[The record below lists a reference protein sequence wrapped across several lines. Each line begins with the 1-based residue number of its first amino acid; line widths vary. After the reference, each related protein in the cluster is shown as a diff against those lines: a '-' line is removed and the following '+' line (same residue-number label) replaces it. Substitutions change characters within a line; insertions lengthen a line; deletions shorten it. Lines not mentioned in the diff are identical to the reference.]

1 MARTL
6 TEMAADIVRAQ
17 ASVGQMTPEEI
28 EASLKKTFETLKAI
42 SNKEA
47 GEVEEQSEKSDLDLL
62 REEPLK
68 SIQANKVINLEDG
81 SECKVL
87 TNRTLAKFGLTT
99 KEYKQKWGIPL
110 KTPLS
115 AKNLTAKRRKWAK
128 ERNLGQ
134 ILKDARAKKSK

>member
-1 MARTL
+1 MATSL
-6 TEMAADIVRAQ
+6 TEMAAEIVKAQ
-17 ASVGQMTPEEI
+17 AAVAPMSPEEI
-28 EASLKKTFETLKAI
+28 ELILKKTFETLKDMSA
-42 SNKEA
+42 KEN
-47 GEVEEQSEKSDLDLL
+47 GEAEEQAEKSELDLL

-68 SIQANKVINLEDG
+68 SIGTNKVVNLEDG

-110 KTPLS
+110 KMPLS
-115 AKNLTAKRRKWAK
+115 AKSLTAKRRKWAK

-134 ILKDARAKKSK
+134 ILKDARAKKAK